1 MKSPPAQY
9 TDGVA
14 HQLTEA
20 FIADTS
26 VNGETA
32 AGMVVAPASEGSTRR

>member
-1 MKSPPAQY
+1 
-9 TDGVA
+9 
-14 HQLTEA
+14 LTEA

-32 AGMVVAPASEGSTRR
+32 AGVSAVPASEGSARR